1 MGQSLFGIT
10 QRGMEMARIIDCT
23 MIVSNK
29 LWRSAWRVDI
39 RTRVENTV
47 EIGGLR
53 VKPQNSTIHLNVHCA
68 THVDSPL
75 HRFEHGPTMDEI
87 PIETYFGEAAVV
99 DLTDK
104 GELEPITADDLE
116 KRGKHV
122 KEGDI
127 VLLKTGW
134 TERNAGGNTENMEGL
149 PANWDYW
156 RKGPYPTKSMAEW
169 MVKKKVKAVG
179 YDCPNECSHHRT
191 IEYECTRQ
199 GYRKQLEEEDVHRI
213 HLSHGIVH
221 IEYLCN
227 LTAIKK
233 DRVKFFAVPL
243 KLKTE
248 GSPVRAFAI
257 ED

>member
-1 MGQSLFGIT
+1 
-10 QRGMEMARIIDCT
+10 

-29 LWRSAWRVDI
+29 SWRGAWKVAI
-39 RTRVENTV
+39 GTPIQKETV
-47 EIGGLR
+47 EIEG
-53 VKPQNSTIHLNVHCA
+53 VKMKVQESTMHMDLHCG
-68 THVDSPL
+68 THIDSPL
-75 HRFEHGPTMDEI
+75 HYIEGGPSMDEL
-87 PIETYFGEAAVV
+87 PIERCFGEAAVV

-104 GELEPITADDLE
+104 GELEPITAEDME
-116 KRGKHV
+116 ERGKHV

-134 TERNAGGNTENMEGL
+134 TERNAGGNTERMEGL

-156 RKGPYPTKSMAEW
+156 KKGPYPTKSMAEW
-169 MVKKKVKAVG
+169 MVQKKVKAVG
-179 YDCPNECSHHRT
+179 YDCPNECTHHKHVLYSFT
-191 IEYECTRQ
+191 HTGPQE
-199 GYRKQLEEEDVHRI
+199 KLEEKHVHRI
-213 HLSHGIVH
+213 HLSHGILQ

-233 DRVKFFAVPL
+233 ERVKFFAVPL

-257 ED
+257 EE

>member
-1 MGQSLFGIT
+1 MT
-10 QRGMEMARIIDCT
+10 RVIDCS
-23 MIVSNK
+23 MVLSNK
-29 LWRSAWRVDI
+29 MWRGAWKVAITPLTKGDPAEVEGLKVRTLGSILHMSAHA
-39 RTRVENTV
+39 
-47 EIGGLR
+47 G
-53 VKPQNSTIHLNVHCA
+53 
-68 THVDSPL
+68 THIDSP
-75 HRFEHGPTMDEI
+75 EHFLEGETHIGDI
-87 PIETYFGEAAVV
+87 PLDRCFGEAAVI

-104 GELEPITADDLE
+104 RELEPITAEDME

-134 TERNAGGNTENMEGL
+134 VEKNAGGNTEKMEGL
-149 PANWDYW
+149 PVDWDYW
-156 RKGPYPTKSMAEW
+156 KGPYPTRSMAEW

-179 YDCPNECSHHRT
+179 YDGPNECTQHKN
-191 IEYECTRQ
+191 IEYLQTRK
-199 GYRKQLEEEDVHRI
+199 GSRGKVAENHVHRI
-213 HLSHGIVH
+213 HLSHGILQ

-243 KLKTE
+243 KLKVE

-257 ED
+257 EE

>member
-1 MGQSLFGIT
+1 
-10 QRGMEMARIIDCT
+10 MARVIDCS

-29 LWRSAWRVDI
+29 TWRGGWKVDI
-39 RTRVENTV
+39 STEKKQTV
-47 EIGGLR
+47 EIEG
-53 VKPQNSTIHLNVHCA
+53 VKVKHQSSIIHMGAHA
-68 THVDSPL
+68 GTHIDSPL
-75 HRFEHGPTMDEI
+75 HVIEGGPTMDEI
-87 PIETYFGEAAVV
+87 PIDRCFGEAAVV

-104 GELEPITADDLE
+104 GELEPITAEDME

-134 TERNAGGNTENMEGL
+134 MDKNAGGNTERMEGL
-149 PANWDYW
+149 PANMDYW
-156 RKGPYPTKSMAEW
+156 KKGPYPVKSMAEW
-169 MVKKKVKAVG
+169 MVKKRVRAVG
-179 YDCPNECSHHRT
+179 YDCPNESNQHSK
-191 IEYECTRQ
+191 IEYGLTHL
-199 GYRKQLEEEDVHRI
+199 GSPTKSEESHVHRI
-213 HLSHGIVH
+213 ILSHGIMQ

-233 DRVKFFAVPL
+233 ERVKFFAVPL

-257 ED
+257 EE

>member
-1 MGQSLFGIT
+1 
-10 QRGMEMARIIDCT
+10 MARIIDCS

-29 LWRSAWRVDI
+29 LWRSGWRVDI
-39 RTRVENTV
+39 STRKEDPVEV
-47 EIGGLR
+47 EGIM
-53 VKPQNSTIHLNVHCA
+53 VTPQSSTIHLSVHCA
-68 THVDSPL
+68 THVDSTL
-75 HRFEHGPTMDEI
+75 HRFEHGPTIDEV
-87 PIETYFGEAAVV
+87 PIETFFGEAAVV

-104 GELEPITADDLE
+104 AELEPITAEDFG

-134 TERNAGGNTENMEGL
+134 TERNAGGNTERMEGL

-156 RKGPYPTKSMAEW
+156 RKGPYPTRSMAEW

-179 YDCPNECSHHRT
+179 YDCPNECFHHKT
-191 IEYECTRQ
+191 IQYECTRQ
-199 GYRKQLEEEDVHRI
+199 GYRKKLEEEDVHRI
-213 HLSHGIVH
+213 HLSNGIVQ

-233 DRVKFFAVPL
+233 ERVKFFAVPL

-257 ED
+257 EE